1 MLRYAKP
8 VSVPKYAT
16 RLFGDHL
23 AKQDLIELLPTERME
38 TPLAYWLIV
47 GPRSGQRPEVQAFSE
62 WLVSQAAITAE
73 AMGEKTIEK

>member
-16 RLFGDHL
+16 RLIADHL

-47 GPRSGQRPEVQAFSE
+47 GTRSGQRPEVQAFCA
-62 WLVSQAAITAE
+62 WLIAQAAITSA
-73 AMGEKTIEK
+73 AMGET

>member
-1 MLRYAKP
+1 MPLIA
-8 VSVPKYAT
+8 
-16 RLFGDHL
+16 DHL

-47 GPRSGQRPEVQAFSE
+47 GPRSAQRPEVQAFCE

-73 AMGEKTIEK
+73 AMGEKSIEK